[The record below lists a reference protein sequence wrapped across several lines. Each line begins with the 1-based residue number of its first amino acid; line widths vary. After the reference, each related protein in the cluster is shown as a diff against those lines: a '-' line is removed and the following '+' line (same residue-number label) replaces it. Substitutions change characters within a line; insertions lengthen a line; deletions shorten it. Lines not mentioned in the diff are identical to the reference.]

1 MGDGETTSVMEIRSV
16 GVAYQGDIRILDGV
30 SIKLRA
36 GGITGLIGPNGA
48 GKSTALKTFYGLLKP
63 TSGDVLLDGRV
74 ITGMAPWRYVEH
86 GVAFV
91 PQGRS
96 VFGDLTLEDNLRLS
110 CWVFRRDKARMAR
123 ALERCFA
130 LFPSLAD
137 ARRQKAGTLSGGQQR
152 FLEIARGLVS
162 EPKVLLLD
170 EPTAMIAPKFASEIY
185 EFIHGLPK
193 QGISVLLVDQNVR
206 QCVRISDHIY
216 ILELGRNRADGSGAQ
231 FRSDDALRD
240 LINEW
245 VEYRVDA

>member
-1 MGDGETTSVMEIRSV
+1 
-16 GVAYQGDIRILDGV
+16 
-30 SIKLRA
+30 
-36 GGITGLIGPNGA
+36 
-48 GKSTALKTFYGLLKP
+48 
-63 TSGDVLLDGRV
+63 
-74 ITGMAPWRYVEH
+74 
-86 GVAFV
+86 
-91 PQGRS
+91 
-96 VFGDLTLEDNLRLS
+96 
-110 CWVFRRDKARMAR
+110 VFRRDKARMAR

-185 EFIHGLPK
+185 EFIHGLPQ

-231 FRSDDALRD
+231 FRSDDVLRD